1 MADSTRVI
9 FLYGTDEFAIAR
21 RIEELQKSMGD
32 GISATMNITHLEA
45 RTMSGDDLNN
55 AVNSAPFLA
64 SWRLV
69 VLSNPST
76 RYVTPEARG
85 KFLAFLQKV
94 PPTTLL
100 VMHEFMDIKK
110 DKPGED
116 EKHWIIKWGR
126 GSGDTIGLERYP
138 LPKAGE
144 MAGWISEETRRQ
156 NGQIEPRAA
165 VCLADMVGEDT
176 RVAAQEI
183 AKLLTYVNLGR
194 PITVQDVEHVSVVTA
209 QESIFALVDALGNK
223 NGHEA
228 QRVLH
233 RLLEEADPFELWG
246 MVIRQFRLL
255 LLAREIIEAGGSARQ
270 IQDALRLR
278 DFAASK
284 VYKQARQFS
293 MPALEA
299 IYHRLLEIDEGAK
312 TSQVTLELALDMFIV
327 EIVRQP

>member
-1 MADSTRVI
+1 
-9 FLYGTDEFAIAR
+9 
-21 RIEELQKSMGD
+21 
-32 GISATMNITHLEA
+32 
-45 RTMSGDDLNN
+45 
-55 AVNSAPFLA
+55 
-64 SWRLV
+64 
-69 VLSNPST
+69 
-76 RYVTPEARG
+76 
-85 KFLAFLQKV
+85 
-94 PPTTLL
+94 
-100 VMHEFMDIKK
+100 
-110 DKPGED
+110 
-116 EKHWIIKWGR
+116 
-126 GSGDTIGLERYP
+126 
-138 LPKAGE
+138 

-255 LLAREIIEAGGSARQ
+255 LLAREIIEASGSARQ